1 MIQIVAGT
9 AGKGNGGIFRTYLD
23 IDIFIHIHLYLSY
36 RGLLMNYEWDPAKNM
51 ENIRKHKV
59 SFEQAITAIEDPHRL
74 FLYDEA
80 HSQNED
86 RYIMIGNAEGR
97 ILFVNGVEINEITTR
112 IISARRAKKKEM
124 EAYYGNCALYF
135 GNRS

>member
-1 MIQIVAGT
+1 
-9 AGKGNGGIFRTYLD
+9 
-23 IDIFIHIHLYLSY
+23 
-36 RGLLMNYEWDPAKNM
+36 MNYEWDTAKNL

-59 SFEQAITAIEDPHRL
+59 SFEQAVSAIEDPHRL
-74 FLYDEA
+74 FLYDEV

-86 RYIMIGNAEGR
+86 RYIVIGYTEGLV
-97 ILFVNGVEINEITTR
+97 LFVNEVEIDEDTIR
-112 IISARRAKKKEM
+112 IISARTANKREE

>member
-1 MIQIVAGT
+1 
-9 AGKGNGGIFRTYLD
+9 
-23 IDIFIHIHLYLSY
+23 
-36 RGLLMNYEWDPAKNM
+36 MNYEWDSAKNL

-59 SFEQAITAIEDPHRL
+59 SFEQAIPAIEDPHRL
-74 FLYDEA
+74 FLYDGA

-86 RYIMIGNAEGR
+86 RYIVIGYAEGR
-97 ILFVNGVEINEITTR
+97 VLFINEIEIDEDRIR
-112 IISARRAKKKEM
+112 IISARIANKKEE

>member
-1 MIQIVAGT
+1 
-9 AGKGNGGIFRTYLD
+9 
-23 IDIFIHIHLYLSY
+23 
-36 RGLLMNYEWDPAKNM
+36 MNYEWDPAKNL

-59 SFEQAITAIEDPHRL
+59 SFEQAVPATEDPQRL
-74 FLYDEA
+74 FLYDET
-80 HSQNED
+80 HSQIED
-86 RYIMIGNAEGR
+86 RYIVIGNAEGR
-97 ILFVNGVEINEITTR
+97 ILFINEVEIDEGTIR